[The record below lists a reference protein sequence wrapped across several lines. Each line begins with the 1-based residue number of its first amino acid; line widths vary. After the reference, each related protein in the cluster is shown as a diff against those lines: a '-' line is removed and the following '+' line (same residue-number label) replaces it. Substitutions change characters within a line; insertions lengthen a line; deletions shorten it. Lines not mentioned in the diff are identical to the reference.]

1 MKKLAIVISSGF
13 GSGFLKPGPGTWGTA
28 VAFLMTTLVWQY
40 DIFDLHLLAV
50 ILSILFYL
58 LGLWSIKALPSD
70 WVDDDQRIVVDEMIG
85 YWVTLIWIPMSW
97 TSLILAFILFRLFDI
112 FKPLGIRRF
121 DNIKTSWAVLVDDVI
136 AGVYANLTLR
146 IILILLA
153 WQQ

>member
-40 DIFDLHLLAV
+40 DIFDLHLLTV